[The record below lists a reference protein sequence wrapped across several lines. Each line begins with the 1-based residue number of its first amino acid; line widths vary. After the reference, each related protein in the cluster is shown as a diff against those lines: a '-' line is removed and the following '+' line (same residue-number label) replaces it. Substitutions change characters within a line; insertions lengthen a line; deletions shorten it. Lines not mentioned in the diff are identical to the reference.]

1 MLSVIYRDQL
11 ADVKMTDAFNRRV
24 YNLGYRLAH
33 LVDMVDVTYLH
44 TICEICDNSGRIYCS
59 KYTPYNF
66 RVSTLRQLYV
76 SIPEITLAS

>member
-11 ADVKMTDAFNRRV
+11 ADVKMTDAFNQRV

-44 TICEICDNSGRIYCS
+44 TICEICDNSERIYCMVPRYLFVANILLIIS
-59 KYTPYNF
+59 GYP
-66 RVSTLRQLYV
+66 
-76 SIPEITLAS
+76 P